1 MWFRDQFLQSLENPA
16 KKVVVSSTLTE
27 NFFQIDCDEDR
38 SRSVRS
44 IQEDN
49 SLGLGSLLTVRRL
62 DIQDDFIVRS
72 DDMDVGDD
80 EEDIRSTD
88 FSDNLVLSVV
98 RPGEVSA
105 VL

>member
-1 MWFRDQFLQSLENPA
+1 MGCCQYGWHLFAIREGTCF
-16 KKVVVSSTLTE
+16 
-27 NFFQIDCDEDR
+27 
-38 SRSVRS
+38 

>member
-1 MWFRDQFLQSLENPA
+1 M
-16 KKVVVSSTLTE
+16 
-27 NFFQIDCDEDR
+27 
-38 SRSVRS
+38 RS

-49 SLGLGSLLTVRRL
+49 NLGLGSLLTVRRL

-72 DDMDVGDD
+72 DDVDID
-80 EEDIRSTD
+80 EDNDDIRSTD

-98 RPGEVSA
+98 RPGEVNT

>member
-1 MWFRDQFLQSLENPA
+1 M
-16 KKVVVSSTLTE
+16 
-27 NFFQIDCDEDR
+27 
-38 SRSVRS
+38 RS

-72 DDMDVGDD
+72 DDVDID
-80 EEDIRSTD
+80 EDNEDIRSTD

-98 RPGEVSA
+98 RPGEVNT

>member
-1 MWFRDQFLQSLENPA
+1 MNNVQ
-16 KKVVVSSTLTE
+16 V
-27 NFFQIDCDEDR
+27 DCDDDNR

-44 IQEDN
+44 IYEDN
-49 SLGLGSLLTVRRL
+49 PLGLGSLLTVRRL

-72 DDMDVGDD
+72 DDVDVGDD
-80 EEDIRSTD
+80 EDNDDIRSTD

-98 RPGEVSA
+98 RPGEVNT

>member
-1 MWFRDQFLQSLENPA
+1 MNNVQ
-16 KKVVVSSTLTE
+16 V
-27 NFFQIDCDEDR
+27 DCDDDIR

-72 DDMDVGDD
+72 DDVDVGDD
-80 EEDIRSTD
+80 EDNDDIRSTD

-98 RPGEVSA
+98 RPGEVNTA
-105 VL
+105 L